1 MFSPVS
7 VGIFPEKVYLS
18 VRRHFQRISCFG
30 RGGGDFLGNCYCQCI
45 HIFEGKIHKEY

>member
-7 VGIFPEKVYLS
+7 VGIFPEEVYLS
-18 VRRHFQRISCFG
+18 VKRHFREFLVFEG
-30 RGGGDFLGNCYCQCI
+30 VGDFLGNCYCKCS